1 MTILFNN
8 DKKATELLLKLLTE
22 TDKCVDIS
30 WTFFFLLKYVKTAI
44 EAIALWFQVAPLNC
58 PVKKK
63 PKNIT

>member
-8 DKKATELLLKLLTE
+8 NKKATELLLKLLTE

-44 EAIALWFQVAPLNC
+44 EAIALWFQVALLNC
-58 PVKKK
+58 PVKKS
-63 PKNIT
+63 PKI